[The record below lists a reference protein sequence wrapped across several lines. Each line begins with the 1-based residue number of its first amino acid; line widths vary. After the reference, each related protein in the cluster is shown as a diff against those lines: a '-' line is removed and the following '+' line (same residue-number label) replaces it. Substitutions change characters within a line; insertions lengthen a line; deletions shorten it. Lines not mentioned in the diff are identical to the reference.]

1 MFLHHTENMAN
12 AQVRLDFVKNQRGGM
27 SLVIDGHKFVIKSRR
42 EERVYWT
49 CSNRACPSR
58 VTTREGILVRHNA
71 HHIHEPDNFHIETDD
86 VMQKMRKRCRKETTP
101 IPTIYKEEVSA
112 LRNRDW
118 NEQSVELVKR
128 IKTFEGCKSQFYR
141 ERSKDRPVLPKRRQD
156 IRLEGEWTET
166 SAGEQFLLIDEGE
179 ENRMLVFATQT
190 NLEHLCN
197 ARTIYADGTFYTCP
211 GLFYQLYTWHCFIDG
226 QMYPLM
232 FAFLPGKSEET
243 YLRLFNA
250 LDRECNRF
258 GLELKPDILFMDHEL
273 APRKAALRVFQT
285 TDVKACFFHYTQC
298 IWRKVQSSGL
308 ANDYRTNEDIHRLV
322 RRAAVLPLVP
332 VNSVE
337 DVWFEAL
344 TDIATLE
351 LPAAV
356 ELFTDYVT
364 ENWIESDKQ
373 IWNHFNTHGPRTT
386 NNVEGWHSMLKKAV
400 QHSHPNIFS
409 ILRTIQEV
417 ESFSCIK
424 VVQYATGGKRPTK
437 RRKYKNIDTRLA
449 SLKERLR
456 DGSIS
461 AIEYADRATYCLHM

>member
-128 IKTFEGCKSQFYR
+128 IQTFEGCKSQLYR

-197 ARTIYADGTFYTCP
+197 ARTIY
-211 GLFYQLYTWHCFIDG
+211 
-226 QMYPLM
+226 
-232 FAFLPGKSEET
+232 
-243 YLRLFNA
+243 
-250 LDRECNRF
+250 
-258 GLELKPDILFMDHEL
+258 
-273 APRKAALRVFQT
+273 
-285 TDVKACFFHYTQC
+285 VKACFFHYTQC